1 MYLSVSIDS
10 SEVLDELD
18 ADELAKELVR
28 RKDWKQAL
36 QKAANE
42 SFEVMTQE
50 EFMVSARDLVDAARY
65 GRGFEVELKRF
76 ADDVFG
82 IVL

>member
-1 MYLSVSIDS
+1 MYLRVSIDS
-10 SEVLDELD
+10 REVLDELD
-18 ADELAKELVR
+18 TDELAKELVR
-28 RKDWKQAL
+28 RKDWKRVL
-36 QKAANE
+36 QNAANE

-50 EFMVSARDLVDAARY
+50 ELMVSARDLVDAARY
-65 GRGFEVELKRF
+65 GRGFEAELKRF